1 MQNRRKK
8 YSVVTR
14 PGGVPP
20 PFGTNPV
27 VSTPFGPT
35 PLPAG
40 GIAVT
45 PLSTY
50 YEPPSERKTSS
61 EEECTPPAGF
71 RRDMRRGSSPRE
83 IMIDIDKVVSHDP
96 GTSASSQLNTPKLR
110 KSSVHSANQY
120 DQPADKIEMRLLVLE
135 ESERSEVMHKLVSA
149 FHQKVLTCFDHYKPD
164 LTLSCLRIVIAL
176 AGMKPRLKPK
186 TASNESKGKRRGG
199 SMNTKPSNA
208 KKTSV
213 GTTSLPDPFAELDV
227 EEALIRE
234 LPNFT
239 VSRLRSTVQQ
249 LLRHATLRQDGTLYF
264 AGNSEASIATKSV
277 QYFIWFFDFMDYLQ
291 ELYSGF
297 VEKVFTPLFKFF
309 HDHAL
314 MGSTGRTLSM
324 SSTFSKLSLSSESD
338 SGHFSPDREPTEEG
352 ETMEEKIRMRTQA
365 KASLLQLSKNY
376 KDIKALYDTSEI
388 DKVAERLSFVKEQLD
403 YLLDEED
410 EVDPEIYSEE
420 SAKMIEHLDMDFGT
434 ENFIRLVPDMLVKL
448 KKSAWLARRWLELD
462 DRRTK
467 DIRQK
472 VEKLSSIE
480 EELSS
485 RVEILQDDINKGERK
500 LEKETDELSRL
511 MEKEG
516 RCDSL
521 TFKSF
526 NIENQIDTMKAKL
539 DKLIAEKDTFAP
551 RLKNIVKSR
560 DISGFHK
567 LKFQY
572 ENNKLQRFVTSRKLA
587 TLTYQ
592 KDLMADDLNLE
603 MLVRPSVIHVS
614 NKLQDECEYLEQA
627 LRGKREEVVNIK
639 RALMPVQEDRASLI
653 NRLLRQRQGASLSL
667 WQQKRLD
674 KNGELLLYPG
684 EAVYLRSLPVSV
696 GSPSLSRSSRHGSLR
711 ETRDLE
717 YLSRQR
723 LLGAFPAGNNR
734 ALRTQSPALW

>member
-40 GIAVT
+40 GISVT
-45 PLSTY
+45 PLVSTF
-50 YEPPSERKTSS
+50 YEPPAGTRPSS
-61 EEECTPPAGF
+61 REEWTAPPGW
-71 RRDMRRGSSPRE
+71 RDARRGSSPRE

-96 GTSASSQLNTPKLR
+96 GMSQQDTTR
-110 KSSVHSANQY
+110 VQKSSVHSINHY
-120 DQPADKIEMRLLVLE
+120 DQPSDKIEMRLLVLE
-135 ESERSEVMHKLVSA
+135 ENERSQVMHKLVSA
-149 FHQKVLTCFDHYKPD
+149 FQQKVLMCFDHYKPE
-164 LTLSCLRIVIAL
+164 LTLSCLRIVTAL
-176 AGMKPRLKPK
+176 SAMKPTLKPK
-186 TASNESKGKRRGG
+186 TATDNLKESRRGAG
-199 SMNTKPSNA
+199 FNR
-208 KKTSV
+208 TSV
-213 GTTSLPDPFAELDV
+213 GKKISDANSPPDPFAELDV

-239 VSRLRSTVQQ
+239 VSRLRSAVQQ

-264 AGNSEASIATKSV
+264 TENSEASIATKSV

-291 ELYSGF
+291 ELFASF
-297 VEKVFTPLFKFF
+297 VEKIFTPLFKFF
-309 HDHAL
+309 HDHAF
-314 MGSTGRTLSM
+314 MGASGRTQSM
-324 SSTFSKLSLSSESD
+324 ASAFSRFSLFSESD
-338 SGHFSPDREPTEEG
+338 SGHFSPDRESTEE
-352 ETMEEKIRMRTQA
+352 EESLAEKVRMRVQA
-365 KASLLQLSKNY
+365 KASLMQLSKDY
-376 KDIKALYDTSEI
+376 KDIKAIYDTSEI

-420 SAKMIEHLDMDFGT
+420 SSKMIEHLEMDFGT

-467 DIRQK
+467 DLREK
-472 VEKLSSIE
+472 VKKLSTIE
-480 EELSS
+480 EELST
-485 RVEILQDDINKGERK
+485 RVEILQDDINKGQKK
-500 LEKETDELSRL
+500 LERETEELSRL

-521 TFKSF
+521 TFKSYSV
-526 NIENQIDTMKAKL
+526 ENQIQALNVKL
-539 DKLIAEKDTFAP
+539 EKLNAEKETFAP
-551 RLKNIVKSR
+551 RLNAIVRTK
-560 DISGFHK
+560 DMAGFQK

-572 ENNKLQRFVTSRKLA
+572 ESNKLQRFVTSRKLA

-592 KDLMADDLNLE
+592 KKLMSDDLNLE
-603 MLVRPSVIHVS
+603 LLVRPSVIHVS

-627 LRGKREEVVNIK
+627 LRVKREEVVNIK
-639 RALMPVQEDRASLI
+639 RALMPVQEDRASII
-653 NRLLRQRQGASLSL
+653 NRLMREQQGAPLTL

-674 KNGELLLYPG
+674 ENGDLLLYPG
-684 EAVYLRSLPVSV
+684 HAVYLRSLPVSV
-696 GSPSLSRSSRHGSLR
+696 GMASLPKRSGSLR
-711 ETRDLE
+711 GTRDVD

-723 LLGAFPAGNNR
+723 LLGTFQAGNNR